1 MKMEDDNNIN
11 SLALLVSDHVA
22 AMLAYW
28 DKDLVC
34 RYANAAYR
42 DWFGKTREEMVG
54 KMTLQQ
60 LLGPIFDKNLPYIYG
75 VLKGEKQFFERTITL
90 PSGELR
96 FTSANYYPDIVKGE
110 VRGFFVYVSDI
121 TPIKLLKH
129 DLIKSN
135 EMINEQNKRLLNF
148 ANVISHNL
156 KNYSNG
162 FNGMLELLGE
172 TQHSEDQIEI
182 INHLKKI
189 SNNFNETIKN
199 LNEIVHE
206 KNINNIELTAINL
219 YEYIIKAMSALSLE
233 IDVSNAIIK
242 NNVDENTII
251 MGNSAYVESILVNFL
266 SNAIKYKHPD
276 RDPIIEFSCVANN
289 KEVILTIADNGK
301 GINLKEHGKEIFE
314 MYKTFHGNNDAQ
326 GIGLYIT
333 KYHIEVMGGYVQ
345 VESEE
350 NIGSKF
356 IIHLGATDSESH
368 NNGVVTNKLDPWHN

>member
-1 MKMEDDNNIN
+1 MEVENKVN
-11 SLALLVSDHVA
+11 SLGLFVSDHVA

-28 DKDLVC
+28 DKDMVC
-34 RYANAAYR
+34 RYANAAYM
-42 DWFGKTREEMVG
+42 DWFGKTPEEIVN
-54 KMTLQQ
+54 KITLKE
-60 LLGPIFDKNLPYIYG
+60 LLGQNYEKNLPYISG

-110 VRGFFVYVSDI
+110 VRGFFVYASDI

-129 DLIKSN
+129 ELIKSN
-135 EMINEQNKRLLNF
+135 EMISEQNKRLLNF

-162 FNGMLELLGE
+162 FTGMIELLSE
-172 TQHSEDQIEI
+172 TEHSEDQIEI
-182 INHLKKI
+182 IKHLKKI

-206 KNINNIELTAINL
+206 KNIDNIELTAINL
-219 YEYIIKAMSALSLE
+219 NEYIIKAISSLSLE
-233 IDVSNAIIK
+233 IEVSNAIIY

-251 MGNSAYVESILVNFL
+251 MGNSAYIESILVNFL

-276 RDPIIEFSCVANN
+276 RDPIIELSCVANN
-289 KEVILTIADNGK
+289 EEVILNIADNGK
-301 GINLKEHGKEIFE
+301 GINLDEHGEEIFE

-333 KYHIEVMGGYVQ
+333 KYHIEVMGGHVQ

-350 NIGSKF
+350 NVGSKF
-356 IIHLGATDSESH
+356 IIHLSTKNSKSQ
-368 NNGVVTNKLDPWHN
+368 NTGVVTNKLDPWHN

>member
-1 MKMEDDNNIN
+1 MEDENNIN
-11 SLALLVSDHVA
+11 SIALLVSDHVA

-54 KMTLQQ
+54 KMTLQE
-60 LLGPIFDKNLPYIYG
+60 LLGPIFEKNLPYINA
-75 VLKGEKQFFERTITL
+75 VLEGEKQCFQRAITL

-96 FTSANYYPDIVKGE
+96 FTSANYYPDIVKGD
-110 VRGFFVYVSDI
+110 VRGFFVFVSDI
-121 TPIKLLKH
+121 TPLKLLKH

-135 EMINEQNKRLLNF
+135 EVISEQNKRLLNF

-162 FNGMLELLGE
+162 FTGMLELLGE

-182 INHLKKI
+182 IKHLKKI

-219 YEYIIKAMSALSLE
+219 YEHIIKAMSTLSLE

-242 NNVDENTII
+242 NNVDSDTII

-276 RDPIIEFSCVANN
+276 RDPIIEFSCVTNN
-289 KEVILTIADNGK
+289 EEVILTIADNGK
-301 GINLKEHGKEIFE
+301 GINLKEHGEEIFE

-333 KYHIEVMGGYVQ
+333 KYHIEVMGGHVQ

-356 IIHLGATDSESH
+356 IIHLGTSYSKAH
-368 NNGVVTNKLDPWHN
+368 NTSVVTNKLDPWHN